1 VRIERER
8 SEWPP
13 PCEGVALTHSC
24 PPKKTTNETKV
35 SPKVDFIHMKE
46 QSFIYPSLSFSSLK
60 NKTLLFYLFP
70 IPMDDRNNNNKS

>member
-35 SPKVDFIHMKE
+35 SPKVDERTI
-46 QSFIYPSLSFSSLK
+46 
-60 NKTLLFYLFP
+60 FYLPFTIFFFP
-70 IPMDDRNNNNKS
+70 EK